1 MRGRMGKSP
10 LFFGIVF
17 PAVMVL
23 AGWWAYRAGHLNEF
37 WFLYSAVMPALVC
50 ALGWCAVV
58 LNEVAMRR
66 ERQRENHGLRDPEQT
81 LDRQALAAAMLDGG
95 DQPNESNPDRLTDA
109 IEVIN
114 LVLPWAGSTARA
126 VAWYRTRP
134 LSGLDGQTA
143 EQLVNQGRVQVV
155 KAQLAR
161 MPPENLV

>member
-1 MRGRMGKSP
+1 MGKSP
-10 LFFGIVF
+10 FFFGTIF
-17 PAVMVL
+17 PALMVL

-50 ALGWCAVV
+50 ALGWFAVV

-66 ERQRENHGLRDPEQT
+66 ERRRENGSLRDPERP
-81 LDRQALAAAMLDGG
+81 LDHQALSADMLDASN
-95 DQPNESNPDRLTDA
+95 QPDNSRSDRLTDT

-114 LVLPWAGSTARA
+114 LVLPWVGSTTRA

-134 LSGLDGQTA
+134 LPGLDGQTA
-143 EQLVNQGRVQVV
+143 EQLVNQGRAPVV

-161 MPPENLV
+161 MPPVDPL

>member
-1 MRGRMGKSP
+1 MYKSP
-10 LFFGIVF
+10 LFFGIIF
-17 PAVMVL
+17 PALMVL

-66 ERQRENHGLRDPEQT
+66 ERQRENDSLRDPERA
-81 LDRQALAAAMLDGG
+81 LDHQALPTAMHEAGN
-95 DQPNESNPDRLTDA
+95 QPDNSRSDRLTDT

-114 LVLPWAGSTARA
+114 LVLPWVGSTARA

-134 LSGLDGQTA
+134 LPNLDGQTA
-143 EQLVNQGRVQVV
+143 EQLVNQGRAEVV

-161 MPPENLV
+161 MPPGDLL